1 VRRSNKNR
9 SFPQKPVGTLAADET
24 ALHHY
29 VSFIYIEG
37 EPMNVNAGV
46 DYVYIVI
53 STVHYVIK
61 FFSEE
66 KGNFTQVE
74 STFSQR

>member
-1 VRRSNKNR
+1 MRRSNKNR

-46 DYVYIVI
+46 DYVHIVI
-53 STVHYVIK
+53 STVHYIIN
-61 FFSEE
+61 FFFRG
-66 KGNFTQVE
+66 K
-74 STFSQR
+74 R

>member
-1 VRRSNKNR
+1 
-9 SFPQKPVGTLAADET
+9 
-24 ALHHY
+24 
-29 VSFIYIEG
+29 
-37 EPMNVNAGV
+37 MNVNAGV

-53 STVHYVIK
+53 STVHYVIN